1 MSGGVL
7 VIGIGN
13 VFRCDD
19 GVGLAVAAEV
29 ARQRMPGVRVM
40 TDIGEPG
47 SMLDAWTG
55 IDLAVVVDAAI
66 SPDGTP
72 GRIRRWIP
80 GEDREPVVVS
90 SHMFGLAQSYSLG
103 EALGR
108 LPQQLV
114 VFIVDIADISHGD
127 TLTPAVAAAVP
138 HVVDAVRAELLTRKS
153 S

>member
-19 GVGLAVAAEV
+19 GVGLAVAAEI

-55 IDLAVVVDAAI
+55 ADLAIVVDAAI
-66 SPDGTP
+66 SPDATP
-72 GRIRRWIP
+72 GTIRRWMP
-80 GEDREPVVVS
+80 GEAREPVIVS
-90 SHMFGLAQSYSLG
+90 SHMFGLAQAFSLG

-114 VFIVDIADISHGD
+114 VFTVDIADIGHGD

-138 HVVDAVRAELLTRKS
+138 RVVDAVRAELLTRRLS
-153 S
+153 